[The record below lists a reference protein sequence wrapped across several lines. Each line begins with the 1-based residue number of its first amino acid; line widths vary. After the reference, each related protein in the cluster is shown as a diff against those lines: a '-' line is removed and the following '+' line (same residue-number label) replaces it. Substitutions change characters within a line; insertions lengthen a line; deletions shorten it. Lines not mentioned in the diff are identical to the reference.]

1 MDFQALQSTLTEARS
16 GSSLAKC
23 VSFNQRYELVEEIG
37 KGAYGTVWKCHRRFD
52 PLRCPYGVKIIN
64 KKQAGSKGLKGVMG
78 EVETMS
84 LLIHP
89 NIVRL
94 EETFQDEENLW
105 IVMEYMPGG
114 ELRHALLRDGSFS
127 ETKTRRITTQLLLAL
142 EFIHQKGIV
151 HRDLKPE
158 NCLLSG
164 GDLVCKISDFG
175 FSVLVWSDQ
184 CLMSFCG
191 TTVFMAPEIFCEAS
205 YGRPVDMWA
214 LGVMVYLMV
223 TGEYPF
229 AGRNQKEIKE
239 AICSA
244 RCNLKTG
251 KIADTS
257 TGLRDFISKLLVA
270 DPTRRLSARE
280 ALKQPWIKLG
290 MNMGESIVEE
300 AEPEKRGLRPR
311 SIFRAAVIA
320 LMAAHRLCYLR
331 YCRMLERN
339 ACGAC
344 TILRNFRFAV
354 SGVYEPPSPTLDC
367 SGVFA
372 KCPRGVSLLLPMV
385 EASRT
390 IEALDVS
397 NNNIDSLTVFQQ
409 LAKTVSQHPTL
420 LSLNLSFNPVPALAG
435 RALLRIAR
443 SPQSKLLHLGLDGT
457 FITAETLSQIAA
469 ALKEKSGASPA
480 AALTPQLTPV
490 ARTLEPNS
498 STQLKN
504 FRVPSPRQQLGL
516 VHSSFS
522 RLRSSHPSAPRLPP
536 ISPAKRRLE
545 K

>member
-16 GSSLAKC
+16 GPSSSKP
-23 VSFNQRYELVEEIG
+23 VSFYERYELVEEIG
-37 KGAYGTVWKCHRRFD
+37 KGAYGTVWKCHRRLD
-52 PLRCPYGVKIIN
+52 PMQCPYGVKIIN
-64 KKQAGSKGLKGVMG
+64 KKQAGSRGLKEVMG

-84 LLIHP
+84 LLVHP

-94 EETFQDEENLW
+94 EETFQDEEHLW

-114 ELRHALLRDGSFS
+114 ELRTAIIRDGSFS
-127 ETKTRRITTQLLLAL
+127 ETKARRITTQLLLAL

-229 AGRNQKEIKE
+229 TGRNQKSITE
-239 AICSA
+239 AICNA

-251 KIADTS
+251 KIAETS
-257 TGLRDFISKLLVA
+257 SNLRDFISKLLVA

-280 ALKQPWIKLG
+280 ALKQPWIKIG
-290 MNMGESIVEE
+290 MSMEDSTVEE
-300 AEPEKRGLRPR
+300 MDSEKCGLRPR

-331 YCRMLERN
+331 YCRMLEHSG
-339 ACGAC
+339 CGAC
-344 TILRNFRFAV
+344 TVLHNFRFAV
-354 SGVYEPPSPTLDC
+354 SGVYEPPNPTLDC

-372 KCPRGVSLLLPMV
+372 KHPCGVSFLLPMV

-390 IEALDVS
+390 IETLDLS
-397 NNNIDSLTVFQQ
+397 SNNIDSLAVFQQ

-420 LSLNLSFNPVPALAG
+420 LSLNLSCNPVPALAG
-435 RALLRIAR
+435 RSLLRIAR
-443 SPQSKLLHLGLDGT
+443 SPQSKLQHLGLDGA
-457 FITAETLSQIAA
+457 FISSETLSQISA
-469 ALKEKSGASPA
+469 ALKDKSGASSSPA
-480 AALTPQLTPV
+480 FTPQLTPTT
-490 ARTLEPNS
+490 RSLDSNS
-498 STQLKN
+498 STCLKT
-504 FRVPSPRQQLGL
+504 VYASTSRQKYGR
-516 VHSSFS
+516 VHSSFPQP
-522 RLRSSHPSAPRLPP
+522 RSLKVSAPRLPP
-536 ISPAKRRLE
+536 ISPAKR
-545 K
+545 